1 MCHLPRAI
9 QENTPGAAVC
19 LGKLEAVD
27 EVVAFVLTA
36 ASPDRLQE
44 VFQCCLKVSDIV
56 LILIFLSAG

>member
-27 EVVAFVLTA
+27 EMVAFVLLTA
-36 ASPDRLQE
+36 ANPDRLW
-44 VFQCCLKVSDIV
+44 KYSN
-56 LILIFLSAG
+56 AA